1 MLFFIDTLLG
11 KKYMNEC
18 DISFVVPVYN
28 ASLHLEEWKKSLL
41 KVIEPLKNDWEIIL
55 IDDGSIDN
63 SWKII
68 ESWAKDDQRFRAYGL
83 SKNFGQHP
91 AMTLGLELARG
102 RIIMTMDDDLQIP
115 HDCIPVF
122 IEKLENDVD
131 IVAGRRRTRNDSLIF
146 RQLPSLLLNKI
157 MRKISKVMRN
167 DFGCNNV
174 AYKRWVIEAV
184 MQSREKCRFLPEL
197 VGWAGGR
204 IKEVEVEHRVGPSR
218 YRFSKLIKLNLELLT
233 NYNLWF
239 IYLWICIIGAV
250 TLFFGILMCAVTTYA
265 ILNFKIGIAL
275 LGIFIFV
282 IGLVGTQLNRLQIEI
297 QDRPL
302 YVVSAG
308 RIQDSYC
315 DRMSRNK
322 LLGFIPDR

>member
-1 MLFFIDTLLG
+1 
-11 KKYMNEC
+11 
-18 DISFVVPVYN
+18 
-28 ASLHLEEWKKSLL
+28 
-41 KVIEPLKNDWEIIL
+41 
-55 IDDGSIDN
+55 
-63 SWKII
+63 
-68 ESWAKDDQRFRAYGL
+68 
-83 SKNFGQHP
+83 
-91 AMTLGLELARG
+91 
-102 RIIMTMDDDLQIP
+102 
-115 HDCIPVF
+115 
-122 IEKLENDVD
+122 
-131 IVAGRRRTRNDSLIF
+131 
-146 RQLPSLLLNKI
+146 
-157 MRKISKVMRN
+157 MRN

-282 IGLVGTQLNRLQIEI
+282 IGLVGTQLNRLLIEI